1 MTLRVVIILKQ
12 HDTEKIKNKKDPLPS
27 KHGSVLLLQI
37 ICMLCCVK
45 FMHLDNVKSSGVEER
60 ASVWDF
66 RGKTLHCKNIKTKG
80 ASFTSKLLI
89 QRTNTDF

>member
-1 MTLRVVIILKQ
+1 MTLRGVIISKQ
-12 HDTEKIKNKKDPLPS
+12 HDTEKIKGKKNPLPS

-45 FMHLDNVKSSGVEER
+45 FVHLDNVKVSGEEEI

-80 ASFTSKLLI
+80 ATFTSIL
-89 QRTNTDF
+89 